1 VQLVDKVRA
10 DDNPPED
17 SMADQVTRDN
27 HYVPQW
33 YQRGFVEP
41 GQSRLHYLDI
51 SPPQKILPGG
61 RIILLSGLQR
71 RAPKSCFYEYDLYS
85 THFGPIVNDDVERF
99 LFGSIDD
106 RGSKAVRAFADGNES
121 AMHYAFEDFFEY
133 LDAQKLRTP
142 KGLDWIKSRYASL
155 NQVRLMVEMQGL
167 RFMHC
172 TMWTE
177 GVREIVSARDSDIK
191 FIVTDHPVTVYN
203 AATPPT
209 SPECAYPQDP
219 SIEWIGTITAFVLDA
234 DTCLILSHVEYAKNP
249 KTANLTAP
257 RTNAR
262 YRGQSMVR
270 TDAFIRTRTLL
281 RDEVICINHL
291 LKSRARRYAAASNK
305 DWLFPEKSFAGSWQ
319 DIAAVLLPKDELWMF
334 GGETY
339 VGYKDGSTQYQDAF
353 GRTSRSHEYL
363 RRRQRNVAPGP
374 NDVCG
379 CGSGQK
385 FKKCCKGLP
394 DAARPTWDIYSIRER
409 NLMLSRAVQ
418 KILGLDSGKTWDDV
432 RRDISDEEIKHI
444 HEVFASLWPED
455 TDLAELLPRPR
466 NGVFRAVY
474 LGPCD
479 PRTVQATALGW
490 LPYFDE
496 VILAHPFVN
505 PNRIRPE
512 FSPTKSPY
520 QYKAQTLKNVLLLL
534 ALEPYIQAGWVHL
547 IPDPSDFNPQFG
559 MSVLEMAKQRT
570 AGWKPNRRSI
580 GPLEALVSDDQRRL
594 RQQLP
599 EDSLKAMMRER
610 FPEATDSEL
619 RAVIERIT
627 AEVAADPYAPLQPL
641 KPGEA
646 GGQLL
651 CFKGYS
657 LESAMYL
664 ASLTGSC
671 IYTDVEAHW
680 QQLHMHALPEG
691 RTANT
696 VWAPVCES
704 LGGISFP
711 VELNAKTLLQELRRG
726 RFGCIRPVL
735 RRFTESV
742 QGSVTPSRVT
752 QISLQVID
760 AAKGIQREWAS
771 VPDTSRLVGRLEL
784 SVPLEGFERNEVRRL
799 LLTFGRVKAVQPV
812 SFAILI
818 NFGRSDSVPSGSSGS
833 AN

>member
-1 VQLVDKVRA
+1 
-10 DDNPPED
+10 
-17 SMADQVTRDN
+17 MAEKVTRDN

-41 GQSRLHYLDI
+41 GQSHLHYLDI
-51 SPPQKILPGG
+51 SPSQKILPSGQ
-61 RIILLSGLQR
+61 IILLKGLQR
-71 RAPKSCFYEYDLYS
+71 RAPRSCFCEYDLYS
-85 THFGPIVNDDVERF
+85 THFGTIVNDEVEKF
-99 LFGSIDD
+99 LFGPIDD
-106 RGSKAVRAFADGNES
+106 RGCKAVRAFADGDES
-121 AMHYAFEDFFEY
+121 AMHYAFEDFFKY

-155 NQVRLMVEMQGL
+155 DQVRLMVEMQGL

-234 DTCLILSHVEYAKNP
+234 DTCLILSNLEYAKSP
-249 KTANLTAP
+249 KTAKLTAP

-262 YRGQSMVR
+262 FRGQSLVR
-270 TDAFIRTRTLL
+270 TDAFIRTRKLL

-305 DWLFPEKSFAGSWQ
+305 DWLFPEKSFTGSWQ
-319 DIAAVLLPKDELWMF
+319 DIAAVLLPKDELWKF
-334 GGETY
+334 GGEIY

-363 RRRQRNVAPGP
+363 RRKQRNAAPGP
-374 NDVCG
+374 NDMCG

-394 DAARPTWDIYSIRER
+394 DAARPTWDVYGIRER
-409 NLMLSRAVQ
+409 NLMFSRVV
-418 KILGLDSGKTWDDV
+418 KDILGLDSGKTWDDV
-432 RRDISDEEIKHI
+432 RRDISDQEVKCI
-444 HEVFASLWPED
+444 HEAFASLWPED
-455 TDLAELLPRPR
+455 TELSELLPRPK

-479 PRTVQATALGW
+479 PRTVQENALGW

-505 PNRIRPE
+505 PNRTRPE
-512 FSPTKSPY
+512 FSPTTSAY

-534 ALEPYIQAGWVHL
+534 VLEPYIQAGWVHL
-547 IPDPSDFNPQFG
+547 IPDPGDFNPQFS
-559 MSVLEMAKQRT
+559 MATLEMAEQRT
-570 AGWKPNRRSI
+570 AGWRPNRKNL
-580 GPLEALVSDDQRRL
+580 GLLEALVQDDHRRL
-594 RQQLP
+594 MQQLP
-599 EDSLKAMMRER
+599 EDSLKAMMRNR
-610 FPEATDSEL
+610 FPEATESEL
-619 RAVIERIT
+619 RAVIEHIKT
-627 AEVAADPYAPLQPL
+627 DIAADPYAPLQPL
-641 KPGEA
+641 KRGEA
-646 GGQLL
+646 GAQLL
-651 CFKGYS
+651 FFKGYN

-680 QQLHMHALPEG
+680 QQLHMHALPGG

-696 VWAPVCES
+696 AWAPVWKS
-704 LGGISFP
+704 LRSVSFP
-711 VELNAKTLLQELRRG
+711 VELNGNTLLQELNMG

-735 RRFTESV
+735 RRFVESV
-742 QGSVTPSRVT
+742 QGSVTPDRVT
-752 QISLQVID
+752 QISLQLID

-771 VPDTSRLVGRLEL
+771 VPGASRLVRHLEL
-784 SVPLEGFERNEVRRL
+784 SVPLEGFERDEVRRL
-799 LLTFGRVKAVQPV
+799 LLTFGRIRAVRPV
-812 SFAILI
+812 PFAMFIRL
-818 NFGRSDSVPSGSSGS
+818 GTSD
-833 AN
+833 